1 MHIWKLN
8 PLLLENYSKS
18 IITSRIKI
26 LNVEKFGYDINIDN
40 IITILDIGSINSSQ

>member
-8 PLLLENYSKS
+8 PLLSENYTKS
-18 IITSRIKI
+18 ITSRIKI